1 MDIIVS
7 QIVINK
13 LAEVGTITAF
23 DGQYIT
29 VAYND
34 RTAKFMADAFEKGH
48 IRYLNEDLQKKVEES
63 IAQAKREVAQKAEEA
78 RIAAERAKEEKKPRP
93 H

>member
-1 MDIIVS
+1 MEIIVGEV
-7 QIVINK
+7 IVNK

-34 RTAKFMADAFEKGH
+34 RTATFVADAFEKELSEGH
-48 IRYLNEDLQKKVEES
+48 EH
-63 IAQAKREVAQKAEEA
+63 A
-78 RIAAERAKEEKKPRP
+78 
-93 H
+93 